1 MMTMQRATTLL
12 LLLLT
17 GCTSHYQVDDEEPLV
32 FQEVSDGSGPTPTD
46 TIASLPFFFQLQRGK
61 IEEAISELQ
70 RRREKDPY
78 LYHSATLQQL
88 GLTLIQQGISS
99 SNPVDVQLSLYG
111 IGLSANEQAQAYIKE
126 ALYSKQPEL
135 QFAAVQLLTQLH
147 TDEAHKLLE
156 EALSSDY
163 FLIRLEALHAL
174 ASNKLPCAY
183 PQIEALFVK
192 VDPEL
197 RPLFPQLLAL
207 DGSYPSVQMLKRL
220 IRDSDRNVRLE
231 AIKSVAL
238 MKRDDCLADIKSQM
252 YDLSPAIR
260 EAVVQGAGEFQESTT
275 RPFLEKMLAQDDLSA
290 LVAAYYLSKDACI
303 ESEAK
308 RENPFAIHLLG
319 NMKIGREILIEKM
332 RSSNLQT
339 RLNATVALLERK
351 DRACLENLPMLF
363 IQGHNDLVFEEVESP
378 GRALTY
384 FKATP
389 SAQQNV
395 KESPFFFELSL
406 RLREKWLIESMELPE
421 EDFLAIAEGIFHYEQ
436 HELVP
441 LLVRLLENIRSSNAI
456 SLLKK
461 ESERLGSPFIRTYA
475 TLALFRL
482 NEEGPYAKKLI
493 DWIGQNQ
500 AHDLIQARPLLPW
513 KLRTEKS
520 PYVITLE
527 ERSRLLVE
535 AFEAFAINRK
545 DDSINALLEAI
556 KSGNEHNRYLLA
568 GLLIRAAE

>member
-1 MMTMQRATTLL
+1 MKRLSIL

-17 GCTSHYQVDDEEPLV
+17 GCTSNYQVDDEDPLV
-32 FQEVSDGSGPTPTD
+32 FGEHSDGSTLSSADST
-46 TIASLPFFFQLQRGK
+46 ASVPFFFQLQQGK

-70 RRREKDPY
+70 SRKEKDPY
-78 LYHSATLQQL
+78 LYHSATLQRL
-88 GLTLIQQGISS
+88 GLALIQQGISS
-99 SNPVDVQLSLYG
+99 SNPVDVQLTLYG
-111 IGLSANEQAQAYIKE
+111 IGLSANEQAQDYIKE

-135 QFAAVQLLTQLH
+135 QFAAVQLLSQLH
-147 TDEAHKLLE
+147 TDDAHKLLE

-174 ASNKLPCAY
+174 AANKLPSAY

-192 VDPEL
+192 VDPEF
-197 RPLFPQLLAL
+197 RPLFPELLAL

-220 IRDSDRNVRLE
+220 IRDSDRNVRLA
-231 AIKSVAL
+231 AIKSIACI
-238 MKRDDCLADIKSQM
+238 KRDDLLSDIKSQM
-252 YDLSPAIR
+252 HDLSPAIR
-260 EAVVQGAGEFQESTT
+260 EAVVQGAGEFQDSSTK
-275 RPFLEKMLAQDDLSA
+275 PFLEKALTQDDLSA
-290 LVAAYYLSKDACI
+290 LVAAYYLSKDQII
-303 ESEAK
+303 EDEAK
-308 RENPFAIHLLG
+308 RENPFALRLLG

-332 RSSNLQT
+332 RSSDMQT

-351 DRACLENLPMLF
+351 DTACLENIPMLF
-363 IQGHNDLVFEEVESP
+363 LQGHNDLVFEEVESP

-389 SAQQNV
+389 SAQQNL
-395 KESPFFFELSL
+395 KETPFFFELSL
-406 RLREKWLIESMELPE
+406 RLREKWLIESMELPT
-421 EDFLAIAEGIFHYEQ
+421 EDFLSIAECIFHYEQ

-441 LLVRLLENIRSSNAI
+441 LLVRLLENIRSEKAI
-456 SLLKK
+456 SLLK
-461 ESERLGSPFIRTYA
+461 EQSERLGSPFTRIYA

-493 DWIGQNQ
+493 DWIGKNQ
-500 AHDLIQARPLLPW
+500 AHDLIQTRPLLPW
-513 KLRTEKS
+513 KLRSEKN

-535 AFEAFAINRK
+535 AFEALAANHK
-545 DDSINALLEAI
+545 DNSINALLEAI
-556 KSGNEHNRYLLA
+556 KSGNHHNRYLLA